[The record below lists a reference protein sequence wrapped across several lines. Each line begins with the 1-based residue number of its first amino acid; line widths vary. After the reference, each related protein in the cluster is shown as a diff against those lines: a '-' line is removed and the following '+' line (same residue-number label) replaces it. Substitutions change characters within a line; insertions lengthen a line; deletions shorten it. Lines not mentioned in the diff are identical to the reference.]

1 VRATSCPASQ
11 VSKFQKHSK
20 EGDRVVSVPTQEEFD
35 ALLKKVQV
43 LELKIPELEKQVAES
58 KAAVQLMRDMIDT
71 AHAAI
76 HPV

>member
-1 VRATSCPASQ
+1 
-11 VSKFQKHSK
+11 
-20 EGDRVVSVPTQEEFD
+20 VVSVPTQEEFD